1 MFRGVRGRMDG
12 EASESRILSVSLT
25 WARVTRVARSL
36 ACFQAG
42 EYKSPDII
50 REVLNW
56 ELDPSLLLSLQ

>member
-1 MFRGVRGRMDG
+1 MDG
-12 EASESRILSVSLT
+12 EASENLRLSVSLT
-25 WARVTRVARSL
+25 WARVTRETRSL

-42 EYKSPDII
+42 ESKSPDII